1 MDLLHAFRELDK
13 ALFMLIN
20 HDSDS
25 KWLDPIMLALR
36 EPLTWIPLYAFML
49 WFAVKRFRHQ
59 AVLFV
64 ITTLLVFAFTDLMC
78 AQLIKPFVGRLRP
91 CYDPELDGMV
101 RSLLDCGGQY
111 SFPSN
116 HAANHFALATY
127 WFYAIRHYI
136 DKKWNW
142 LWIWAAAVCYA
153 QVYVGKHFPFD
164 VFFGGLIGSVVGM
177 TFYQVSLRF
186 EFMFNMRKAS
196 H

>member
-1 MDLLHAFRELDK
+1 MDMLQSFRELDK
-13 ALFMLIN
+13 GLFMLIN

-25 KWLDPIMLALR
+25 QLLDPLMMALR

-49 WFAVKRFRHQ
+49 WFSISKLRNH
-59 AVLFV
+59 AVLFIV
-64 ITTLLVFAFTDLMC
+64 STLLVFAITDMMC

-91 CYDPELDGMV
+91 CYDPALDGMV
-101 RSLLDCGGQY
+101 RSLVDCGGHY

-127 WFYAIRHYI
+127 WFYAIRHYL

-142 LWIWAAAVCYA
+142 LWIWAGAICYA

-164 VFFGGLIGSVVGM
+164 VLFGGLLGSSIGFM
-177 TFYQVSLRF
+177 IYQLSLRWQF
-186 EFMFNMRKAS
+186 TFHMKKAS
-196 H
+196 